1 MFLESRL
8 VEFYE
13 GIMKKMRNLIR
24 ISFTRYIKKSFS
36 IIVVIFGM
44 A

>member
-24 ISFTRYIKKSFS
+24 IAFTRYIKKSFS
-36 IIVVIFGM
+36 IIVVIFDM